1 MKPSPQVASN
11 PLLISILYWE
21 AFSQNLERPQA
32 VLHWQAVWR
41 ELAYF
46 QRRNLR
52 FAMVSQDTF

>member
-1 MKPSPQVASN
+1 M
-11 PLLISILYWE
+11 SILYWE